1 MRSIGL
7 ACVMAAMVLGSVG
20 PAVMAD
26 DQDSTQAAEVSNV
39 LITFTVGRIDSGH
52 DVPLKSYSLLAAG
65 NGEKA
70 EMMTGARVPIPV
82 TRATADPA
90 KPVTSFTYQNVGF
103 TAVVEAL
110 VLPSGKIKL
119 AGSIEDS
126 SLAQPTHSGGGPII
140 QTLQQQLTAIL
151 DDGMPLRINSV
162 EETETRSLYIEMKAD
177 VLDRA
182 APRVAKRNR

>member
-26 DQDSTQAAEVSNV
+26 DQDSTQGSEFPNV
-39 LITFTVGRIDSGH
+39 LITFTVGRIDSGG
-52 DVPLKSYSLLAAG
+52 DVPLKSYSLLTSG
-65 NGEKA
+65 NGERT

-90 KPVTSFTYQNVGF
+90 NPVTSFNYQNVGF
-103 TAVVEAL
+103 TAVVEAR
-110 VLPSGKIKL
+110 VLSSGKIKL

-126 SLAQPTHSGGGPII
+126 SLAPAAHSGGGPII

-151 DDGMPLRINSV
+151 DDGTPLRINSV
-162 EETETRSLYIEMKAD
+162 EETDTRSLYIEIKAD
-177 VLDRA
+177 VLGRA
-182 APRVAKRNR
+182 APRVAKREM